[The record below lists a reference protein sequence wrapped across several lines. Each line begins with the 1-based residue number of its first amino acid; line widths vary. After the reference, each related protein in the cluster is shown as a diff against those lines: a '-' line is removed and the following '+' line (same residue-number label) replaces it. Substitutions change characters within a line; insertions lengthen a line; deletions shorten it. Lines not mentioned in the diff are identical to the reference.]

1 MPRCVILHFHATVD
15 VACTGAGMLMDVPVQ
30 IVANLEHAAV
40 VERCVAE
47 HTVELWELPPHQYL
61 VEAVVEVRAFDI
73 IVIAKD

>member
-30 IVANLEHAAV
+30 IVANLEHAAIMQ
-40 VERCVAE
+40 RRVAE
-47 HTVELWELPPHQYL
+47 HTVELWKHAPHQYL